1 MVKFHAILFLTLN
14 LERLKPNYKQIMLV
28 ETNEFKCVNC
38 GQHLYKHNAVTEQIK
53 GYSSN
58 EQVVNCSRCDAKY
71 LIDGDNITQ
80 WANGK
85 DLKES
90 NNQDNKPSMMVYIIF
105 GLIAVGAFCFIMD
118 YFSKSN
124 KVVSTTQQATAVT
137 QASQP
142 LPSNNCDFESARK
155 KALDKV
161 AKLNLSFVD
170 DEFPADKNIDGC
182 SIKFH
187 FYVKKI
193 SYDLEGNSHLQ
204 DKVFEL
210 KLDYRK
216 IGVDFEF
223 IEGKLFEVNS
233 SKYQVIN

>member
-1 MVKFHAILFLTLN
+1 
-14 LERLKPNYKQIMLV
+14 MLV
-28 ETNEFKCVNC
+28 ETNEFKCGNC
-38 GQHLYKHNAVTEQIK
+38 GHHLYKDNAITEQIK

-80 WANGK
+80 WANGRDINTRSK
-85 DLKES
+85 
-90 NNQDNKPSMMVYIIF
+90 QDNKPAVMVYVIF
-105 GLIAVGAFCFIMD
+105 GLITIGAFCFILN
-118 YFSKSN
+118 YFSKN
-124 KVVSTTQQATAVT
+124 KKVEPITQQANVT
-137 QASQP
+137 SQVSQP
-142 LPSNNCDFESARK
+142 IKSNDCDFESARR

-170 DEFPADKNIDGC
+170 DEFPADKNIEGC

-187 FYVKKI
+187 FYVKKNT
-193 SYDLEGNSHLQ
+193 YDLEGNSHLQ
-204 DKVFEL
+204 DKIFEL

-223 IEGKLFEVNS
+223 VDGKLFEVNS
-233 SKYQVIN
+233 NKYQVIN